1 MATSSKTI
9 QRDRRHRRIRARVV
23 GSAEKPRLA
32 VYRSNRSISVQ
43 LIDDVAAK
51 TLASATSSGMKGT
64 ERDNA
69 VTVGQEIA
77 KKAKSLG
84 ITKIVFDRGGFLYA
98 GKIKALADAAREG
111 GLTF

>member
-1 MATSSKTI
+1 MTTSSKTI
-9 QRDRRHRRIRARVV
+9 QRHRRHRRIRARVI

-32 VYRSNRSISVQ
+32 VYRSNRAISVQ

-51 TLASATSSGMKGT
+51 TLAAASSSAMKGT

-69 VTVGQEIA
+69 VLVGKEIA
-77 KKAKSLG
+77 AKAKGLG